1 MMAQLSP
8 EVKLAVAKQ
17 ELTLADALTQA
28 GIPIPEWLRTGASAP
43 SGAPVAPG
51 DVQISATGRDP
62 HTELQPTEL
71 DAQKAE
77 SAAEERNLIGG
88 MRGTDTQ
95 PAAPITAHD
104 AAPPSVATDPK
115 EAKRAEAQR
124 KLALMQRLDP
134 DTKLRVARGELTL
147 EQALRD
153 AGVDPGELRT

>member
-1 MMAQLSP
+1 MAQLSP

-17 ELTLADALTQA
+17 ELTLTDALTQA

-51 DVQISATGRDP
+51 DVQISATGQDP
-62 HTELQPTEL
+62 HTEQQPTEL
-71 DAQKAE
+71 DAQEGEA
-77 SAAEERNLIGG
+77 AAEER
-88 MRGTDTQ
+88 
-95 PAAPITAHD
+95 
-104 AAPPSVATDPK
+104 DPR

-124 KLALMQRLDP
+124 RLALMQRLDP
-134 DTKLRVARGELTL
+134 DTKLRVAKGELTL